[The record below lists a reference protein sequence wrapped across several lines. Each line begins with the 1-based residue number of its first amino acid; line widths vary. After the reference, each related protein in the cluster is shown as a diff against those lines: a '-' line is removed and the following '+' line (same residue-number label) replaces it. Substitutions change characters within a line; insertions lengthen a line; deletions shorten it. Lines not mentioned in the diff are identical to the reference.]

1 MRTLFLA
8 LTFLTTLH
16 TTNLIYGND
25 IKLEKLLEDTLLK
38 GEKLGE
44 GSFGIVYSDPSKQ
57 YVIKESKNSEN
68 MDDFISEGD
77 KNEILFKDIKVLDD
91 QAFYKESI
99 GFITKYLGKIKR
111 EEKTYL
117 IFERAPGDEF
127 RKLLEIEQYL
137 LPAYN
142 KAYAK
147 LQEEGNANPTEM
159 QIKEKIKN
167 MSEKELFPNTLNLA
181 KTYKEQTIKLLNKLD
196 TINVKAINE
205 QNFQAKVKR
214 NLLVQAQL
222 ANALAVEH
230 DAGKVHL
237 DVKPDNTMV
246 YIPNKYSNNPI
257 VSTKVIDHG
266 TMVDLTDPNDTKRNS
281 NGTGTEVYMS
291 PEEINFKDQ
300 DNPYFVSKRGVS
312 PAADVYSH
320 AMSTL
325 DALFGGTAFWAKYA
339 DMKIWGQ
346 AAQKKINQ
354 ILFKALEDKDFLIKQ
369 KKDGRL
375 QAEYSDIQLK
385 FLNQL
390 FRDCLNPNPAERPSM
405 AQVGELLQVVLSTF
419 TKERENT
426 IIGTRKKTY
435 THKIPN
441 ASYGCDLDYQQ
452 TKATTEL
459 DRPKAI
465 PMAIRNMIKSSND
478 KQRNKG
484 FEVLDLLI
492 KADPSYEA
500 TPSYGLAM
508 FHHKHYKKYYT
519 TWAKNEKNKAAVD
532 FLKKYTYINGN
543 PIPHNLPVAPISVS
557 EPIYKIIQEN

>member
-1 MRTLFLA
+1 MRPLFLA

-25 IKLEKLLEDTLLK
+25 VNLKKILDDTLVNGK
-38 GEKLGE
+38 KLGE
-44 GSFGIVYSDPSKQ
+44 GSFGIVYSDPSDQ
-57 YVIKESKNSEN
+57 YVIKEGKDSEN
-68 MDDFISEGD
+68 MDDFISEGN
-77 KNEILFKDIKVLDD
+77 KNEILFKDIKLLDD

-99 GFITKYLGKIKR
+99 GFITQYFGKIKKGD
-111 EEKTYL
+111 KTYL
-117 IFERAPGDEF
+117 IFERAQGDEF

-181 KTYKEQTIKLLNKLD
+181 KIYKGYAIKLLNKLD

-205 QNFQAKVKR
+205 QSFQARVRR
-214 NLLVQAQL
+214 NLWAQAQL

-237 DVKPDNTMV
+237 DIKPENTMV
-246 YIPNKYSNNPI
+246 YIENKYSNDPVVI
-257 VSTKVIDHG
+257 TKVIDHG
-266 TMVDLTDPNDTKRNS
+266 TMVDLTNPKDTKRNS
-281 NGTGTEVYMS
+281 SGIGTEVYMS
-291 PEEINFKDQ
+291 PEEIKFDN
-300 DNPYFVSKRGVS
+300 NPYYVKDKGVA

-325 DALFGGTAFWAKYA
+325 DTLFGGTAFWAEYA

-346 AAQKKINQ
+346 AAQKKSNQ

-369 KKDGRL
+369 KNEGRL
-375 QAEYSDIQLK
+375 QNGYSNLQLK

-405 AQVGELLQVVLSTF
+405 AQVGELLQIVISFPEEDSKVA
-419 TKERENT
+419 
-426 IIGTRKKTY
+426 IGNHR
-435 THKIPN
+435 N
-441 ASYGCDLDYQQ
+441 FRDYQQ
-452 TKATTEL
+452 AKRATEL

-478 KQRNKG
+478 KQRHKG
-484 FEVLDLLI
+484 FEVLELLI
-492 KADPSYEA
+492 QADPSYET

-508 FHHKHYKKYYT
+508 LEHVHYKKYYT
-519 TWAKNEKNKAAVD
+519 NWAKNEKNKAAVD

-543 PIPHNLPVAPISVS
+543 PIPQNLPVAPIPVS

>member
-1 MRTLFLA
+1 MRPLFLA

-25 IKLEKLLEDTLLK
+25 VNLKKILDDTLVNGK
-38 GEKLGE
+38 KLGE
-44 GSFGIVYSDPSKQ
+44 GSFGIVYSDPSDQ
-57 YVIKESKNSEN
+57 YVIKEGKDSEN
-68 MDDFISEGD
+68 MDDFISEGN
-77 KNEILFKDIKVLDD
+77 KNEILFKDIKLLDD

-99 GFITKYLGKIKR
+99 GFITQYFGKIKKGD
-111 EEKTYL
+111 KTYL
-117 IFERAPGDEF
+117 IFERAQGDEF

-181 KTYKEQTIKLLNKLD
+181 KIYKGYAIKLLNKLD

-205 QNFQAKVKR
+205 QSFQARVRR
-214 NLLVQAQL
+214 NLWAQAQL

-237 DVKPDNTMV
+237 DIKPENTMV
-246 YIPNKYSNNPI
+246 YIENKYSNDPVVI
-257 VSTKVIDHG
+257 TKVIDHG
-266 TMVDLTDPNDTKRNS
+266 TMVDLTNPKDTKRNS
-281 NGTGTEVYMS
+281 SGIGTEVYMS
-291 PEEINFKDQ
+291 PEEIKFDN
-300 DNPYFVSKRGVS
+300 NPYYVKDKGVA

-325 DALFGGTAFWAKYA
+325 DTLFGGTAFWAEYA

-346 AAQKKINQ
+346 AAQKKSDQ

-369 KKDGRL
+369 KNEGRL
-375 QAEYSDIQLK
+375 QNGYSNLQLK

-405 AQVGELLQVVLSTF
+405 AQVGELLQIVISFPEEDSKVA
-419 TKERENT
+419 
-426 IIGTRKKTY
+426 IGNHR
-435 THKIPN
+435 N
-441 ASYGCDLDYQQ
+441 FRDYQQ
-452 TKATTEL
+452 AKRATEL

-478 KQRNKG
+478 KQRHKG

-492 KADPSYEA
+492 QADPSYET

-508 FHHKHYKKYYT
+508 LEHVHYKKYYT
-519 TWAKNEKNKAAVD
+519 NWAKNEKNKAAVD

-543 PIPHNLPVAPISVS
+543 PIPQNLPVAPIPVS

>member
-1 MRTLFLA
+1 MRPLFLA

-25 IKLEKLLEDTLLK
+25 VNLKKILDDTLVNGK
-38 GEKLGE
+38 KLGE
-44 GSFGIVYSDPSKQ
+44 GSFGIVYSDPSDQ
-57 YVIKESKNSEN
+57 YVIKEGKDSEN
-68 MDDFISEGD
+68 MDDFISEGN
-77 KNEILFKDIKVLDD
+77 KNEILFKDIKLIDD

-99 GFITKYLGKIKR
+99 GFITQYFGKIKKGD
-111 EEKTYL
+111 KTYL
-117 IFERAPGDEF
+117 IFERAQGDEF

-181 KTYKEQTIKLLNKLD
+181 KIYKGYAIKLLNKLD

-205 QNFQAKVKR
+205 QSFQARVRR
-214 NLLVQAQL
+214 NLWAQAQL

-237 DVKPDNTMV
+237 DIKPENTMV
-246 YIPNKYSNNPI
+246 YIENKYSNDPVVI
-257 VSTKVIDHG
+257 TKVIDHG
-266 TMVDLTDPNDTKRNS
+266 TMVDLTNPKDTKRNS
-281 NGTGTEVYMS
+281 SGIGTEVYMS
-291 PEEINFKDQ
+291 PEEIKFDN
-300 DNPYFVSKRGVS
+300 NPYYVKDKGVA

-325 DALFGGTAFWAKYA
+325 DTLFGGTAFWAEYA

-346 AAQKKINQ
+346 AAQKKSNQ

-369 KKDGRL
+369 KNEGRL
-375 QAEYSDIQLK
+375 QNGYSNLQLK

-405 AQVGELLQVVLSTF
+405 AQVGELLQIVISFPEEDSKVA
-419 TKERENT
+419 
-426 IIGTRKKTY
+426 IGNHR
-435 THKIPN
+435 N
-441 ASYGCDLDYQQ
+441 FRDYQQ
-452 TKATTEL
+452 AKRATEL

-478 KQRNKG
+478 KQRHKG
-484 FEVLDLLI
+484 FEVLELLI
-492 KADPSYEA
+492 QADPSYET

-508 FHHKHYKKYYT
+508 LEHVHYKKYYT
-519 TWAKNEKNKAAVD
+519 NWAKNEKNKAAVD

-543 PIPHNLPVAPISVS
+543 PIPQNLPVAPIPVS